1 MKVAVFGAGGL
12 GRIIALELAADPR
25 VTDLVLVDKRG
36 DRSKALKSIGRIAA
50 VHPLQADAGR
60 PETLGPILED
70 VDVAA
75 NATLPEFNLPLMG
88 ACLEAGCAYVDPWG
102 MSPAGA
108 AETPGILAQ
117 LDLDAVWKGRGLT
130 AVVSMGSDPGISSI
144 MARAA
149 ADRLAQVDEIRILKA
164 AAGTGALGG
173 YPLYSRAVFL
183 RDALSPPIEWEAGK
197 AVPRPYVS
205 GEEDY
210 EFPPPVG
217 TRHLY
222 TFYHE
227 EVLTLPR
234 RLGRPVGRVV
244 YKHDINPD
252 LVRAIVA
259 LHAIGLLAEDRQI
272 QVAGARM
279 TFRDAFLDTFPEP
292 STLTGPVEG
301 AMAIVSEAL
310 GTRPDGSRARVRGTI
325 VVDHREANRKLGTTA
340 ERFLTA
346 GAMAAAASLLADG
359 KTFRPGVLAA
369 EELPPEPVQR
379 ELGARGI
386 TFQVDERDA

>member
-12 GRIIALELAADPR
+12 GRILALELATDPR

-36 DRSKALKSIGRIAA
+36 DRSRALKSIGRTAA
-50 VHPLQADAGR
+50 VHPLQADAAR

-88 ACLEAGCAYVDPWG
+88 ACLEAGCGYVDPWAL
-102 MSPAGA
+102 SPAGST
-108 AETPGILAQ
+108 EKPGILAQ
-117 LDLDAVWKGRGLT
+117 LDLDGAWKDRGLT
-130 AVVSMGSDPGISSI
+130 AVVSMGSDPGISSL

-149 ADRLAQVDEIRILKA
+149 ADRLATVEEIRILKA
-164 AAGTGALGG
+164 AAGRGALAG

-183 RDALSPPIEWEAGK
+183 RDALSPPIVWEDGRAAK
-197 AVPRPYVS
+197 QPYVS

-210 EFPPPVG
+210 AFPEPVG
-217 TRHLY
+217 TRHVY
-222 TFYHE
+222 AFYHE

-252 LVRAIVA
+252 LVRAAVSLQA
-259 LHAIGLLAEDRQI
+259 LGLLAEDRRI

-279 TFRDAFLDTFPEP
+279 AFRDAFLDTFPEP
-292 STLTGPVEG
+292 STLTAPVEG
-301 AMAIVSEAL
+301 CLAIVSEAV
-310 GTRPDGSRARVRGTI
+310 GAKRDGERARVRGTI

-346 GAMAAAASLLADG
+346 GAMTAAMGLLTEG
-359 KTFRPGVLAA
+359 KTLRPGVLAA
-369 EELPPEPVQR
+369 EELPPEAIQG
-379 ELGARGI
+379 ELAARGI
-386 TFQVDERDA
+386 TFAVDERPA